1 MATIT
6 QARSRVLHKDLG
18 SPALGGVANVLAA
31 TASTGS
37 DLEITAGLT
46 DPPTARNVT
55 ASSAG
60 TSNDI
65 KAVQVVVIGTNQN
78 GAVITETLPVFTV
91 NTATTVVGSK
101 AFATVT
107 QVDIPTHDGNGAT
120 TSVGLG
126 AKLGLG
132 VTLGRDTIIAAFQ
145 DGVFETTRP
154 TVAFSSTAVES
165 NTVDLNTAMDGD
177 AVLIDYYIS

>member
-60 TSNDI
+60 TTNDI
-65 KAVQVVVIGTNQN
+65 KAVQVLVTGTNSD
-78 GAVITETLPVFTV
+78 GDVITETLPVFTV

-132 VTLGRDTIIAAFQ
+132 STFSRDTVIAAFQ
-145 DGVFETTRP
+145 DGVLETTRP
-154 TVAFSSTAVES
+154 TVAFSSSAVES